1 MLNKYLNSHL
11 IFWCRLVPVLM
22 VYAPVL
28 AQTIHAE
35 SVVERGVVVS
45 VKGES
50 SKTVHQDKPL
60 LHEVQAGDT
69 LQFIGLQ
76 HGLLQ
81 EDLLKWN
88 NLSAGSELKPGQV
101 LRIAPPEEA
110 QTFVVPA
117 QPDITRAPVQPLA
130 TQQMALEQ
138 PITVSEPASYKS
150 TPFSAPAPLDTDR
163 APDTKI
169 TANSAAA
176 LATLRELVWQ
186 TLVRNP
192 DLAQAQAES
201 NQASARWRQIR
212 NGVLPQTSVS
222 AGYGQEQRAYSLTNI
237 TNRYSNQNQVQV
249 RVSQPLFDETLSAR
263 IRQASATMLSGD
275 WAMIAMREQTM
286 LKTIE
291 LYAELLRQKRLVE
304 LARDNLKLHRQYV
317 AQMKSIAR
325 IDLGRASDLPMAQS
339 RVALAESVLTGRL
352 SKLEGARTQWRSHTT
367 LPSPDQTAIDSAN
380 GILMDLPP
388 VDWPVTVDEAISQ
401 AIALS
406 PQIQKAMA
414 DTQASREALRVVHAG
429 NLPKLSADVQLQRA
443 NNFGGVFGEQRT
455 WTTGVNLQWSWDL
468 ALPHASRAAVEGIK
482 ATEQATDA
490 QLLRLR
496 SVVESQWFELQSSQL
511 VLQSYKTYEDQS
523 GEVVRSHVEQFRI
536 GRRSLLDVLNAENEL
551 FTARSNVVT
560 TEIDVSLASWRLL
573 SLRGLLA
580 DELDL

>member
-1 MLNKYLNSHL
+1 MLNKYKKSHFR
-11 IFWCRLVPVLM
+11 FWCLVVVGLM
-22 VYAPVL
+22 VFAPVK
-28 AQTIHAE
+28 AQTSPADSEAEPKHALE
-35 SVVERGVVVS
+35 VNARV
-45 VKGES
+45 ES
-50 SKTVHQDKPL
+50 SEP
-60 LHEVQAGDT
+60 
-69 LQFIGLQ
+69 
-76 HGLLQ
+76 
-81 EDLLKWN
+81 
-88 NLSAGSELKPGQV
+88 
-101 LRIAPPEEA
+101 
-110 QTFVVPA
+110 QTFAVPA
-117 QPDITRAPVQPLA
+117 QPAITITTVQPLA
-130 TQQMALEQ
+130 LQ
-138 PITVSEPASYKS
+138 PIAAAQTTTLSEPAPSVSK
-150 TPFSAPAPLDTDR
+150 PMPAKRPPDLENAPVAVVPAPAPVAA
-163 APDTKI
+163 APETAAVPTL

-186 TLVRNP
+186 TLIRNP
-192 DLAQAQAES
+192 ELAQAQAES
-201 NQASARWRQIR
+201 NQASSRWQQIR
-212 NGVLPQTSVS
+212 KGVLPQTSVS
-222 AGYGQEQRAYSLTNI
+222 AGIGQEQREYSLTNS
-237 TNRYSNQNQVQV
+237 TNRYNNQNQVQV
-249 RVSQPLFDETLSAR
+249 RVSQPLFDETLTAR
-263 IRQASATMLSGD
+263 IRQASAAMLSGD
-275 WAMIAMREQTM
+275 WALIAVREQTM

-304 LARDNLKLHRQYV
+304 LARDNLKLHREYV

-367 LPSPDQTAIDSAN
+367 LPSPEQTAIDSGA

-388 VDWPVTVDEAISQ
+388 VDWPVSLEEAISQ
-401 AIALS
+401 AITLS

-414 DTQASREALRVVHAG
+414 DTQASREALRAVHAG

-455 WTTGVNLQWSWDL
+455 WSTGVNLQWAWDL

-482 ATEQATDA
+482 ATEQATDV

-496 SVVESQWFELQSSQL
+496 SVVESQWFELQASQL
-511 VLQSYKTYEDQS
+511 VLQSYKSYEVQS
-523 GEVVRSHVEQFRI
+523 MEVVRSHVEQFRI